1 MTWLQREETMLND
14 EMRERQKYLDIK
26 NSIAFCLAKVECKPF
41 MKFLLQSTMALDH
54 VPAGLDHDAMIEVA
68 TMHRVGNILLKSLM
82 ESSPE
87 LTGKLLI
94 EIEKEK
100 QNERDQSS

>member
-1 MTWLQREETMLND
+1 MLND
-14 EMRERQKYLDIK
+14 EMRERQRTLEIK
-26 NSIAFCLAKVECKPF
+26 NSIAFCLSKTECKPF
-41 MKFLLQSTMALDH
+41 MKFLLNSTMALDH
-54 VPAGLDHDAMIEVA
+54 IPAGLDHMALIEVA

-87 LTGKLLI
+87 MTGKLLI

-100 QNERDQSS
+100 QNEREQSIS